1 MAHTTAK
8 VGGDYNRDIFIENL
22 GSVAETD
29 LGGMNADTSSELHV
43 IDIDAR
49 NNTGQDVTVRIHD
62 ATSVSVGA
70 DDAEVC
76 VRCKAGEQISYNFS
90 PGIPFAT
97 AQSAVCVT
105 EKGAKSGNTAPSG
118 QVDVRIGAKAI

>member
-1 MAHTTAK
+1 MAHTTAE
-8 VGGDYNRDIFIENL
+8 VGGDYNRDIFIEDLKN
-22 GSVAETD
+22 VAETD
-29 LGGMNADTSSELHV
+29 LGGMNASTSSELHV

-49 NNTGQDVTVRIHD
+49 NNPGEDVTVRIHN
-62 ATSVSVGA
+62 ATSVSVGT

-76 VRCKAGEQISYNFS
+76 VRCKKGEQISYDWS

-97 AQSAVCVT
+97 AQSAVCVR

-118 QVDVRIGAKAI
+118 TVSVRIGAKEI